1 MTIRHRLTME
11 GTIRDSRMGLI
22 RDLVEATI
30 SARGH
35 DIGTRT
41 DEQKGGKR
49 RRSIYRREEF

>member
-1 MTIRHRLTME
+1 ME

-22 RDLVEATI
+22 RDSVEATI

-35 DIGTRT
+35 DIGTHT
-41 DEQKGGKR
+41 DEQERGRR

>member
-1 MTIRHRLTME
+1 ME
-11 GTIRDSRMGLI
+11 GTTIRDSRMGLI
-22 RDLVEATI
+22 RDSVEATI

-41 DEQKGGKR
+41 DHQERGRR